1 MGILYQ
7 AADPIYWVIWLFV
20 LFSLMAF
27 NELGRVKLWC
37 GLALFAVVPIAL
49 TLFVWPVTAAPGN
62 EYGTGTWFNWVKTYS
77 ALAGCLG
84 FIALRFVK
92 WHGKDGKTHYLYE
105 KPWALC
111 FPPPRRC

>member
-49 TLFVWPVTAAPGN
+49 TLFVWPVTAAPATSTAQAPGS
-62 EYGTGTWFNWVKTYS
+62 TG
-77 ALAGCLG
+77 
-84 FIALRFVK
+84 
-92 WHGKDGKTHYLYE
+92 
-105 KPWALC
+105 
-111 FPPPRRC
+111 

>member
-37 GLALFAVVPIAL
+37 GHR
-49 TLFVWPVTAAPGN
+49 PVRGRADCAHPLCVARQPPPPATSTAQAPGS
-62 EYGTGTWFNWVKTYS
+62 TG
-77 ALAGCLG
+77 
-84 FIALRFVK
+84 
-92 WHGKDGKTHYLYE
+92 
-105 KPWALC
+105 
-111 FPPPRRC
+111 

>member
-20 LFSLMAF
+20 LFALMAF

-37 GLALFAVVPIAL
+37 GLVLFALVPIAL
-49 TLFVWPVTAAPGN
+49 TLFVWPETAAPGN

-92 WHGKDGKTHYLYE
+92 WRGADGKTHYL
-105 KPWALC
+105 
-111 FPPPRRC
+111 

>member
-7 AADPIYWVIWLFV
+7 AADPIYWAIWLFV
-20 LFSLMAF
+20 LFALMAF
-27 NELGRVKLWC
+27 NELGRVKLWA
-37 GLALFAVVPIAL
+37 GLALFAIVPIAL
-49 TLFVWPVTAAPGN
+49 TIFVWPETAAPGN

-92 WHGKDGKTHYLYE
+92 WNGKDGKVH
-105 KPWALC
+105 
-111 FPPPRRC
+111 